1 MTGFSQAVLN
11 VLDIVVL
18 SDVPP
23 SEVTDPNK
31 VLWPFSR
38 SGNFLGGIF
47 EVALNTQT
55 ETAKANQTETI
66 TPVQFSGKAPK
77 RFCRVSV
84 NAKVRS

>member
-11 VLDIVVL
+11 VLDVVVL

-23 SEVTDPNK
+23 LEVADPNK

-55 ETAKANQTETI
+55 ETAKADQAETI
-66 TPVQFSGKAPK
+66 TPVQFFREGPEAFLPSFG
-77 RFCRVSV
+77 
-84 NAKVRS
+84 